1 MLLHIE
7 KACNILQVVL
17 RYFSN
22 TLRHKGMRENM
33 SSSEKIAVIT
43 DSCADVPQEL
53 AEKYHLF
60 ILPMRITCS
69 DGEYRDGVD
78 IHAEDIYKRL
88 KTELPKS
95 STPSGADVED
105 TFEEIKKQ
113 GYTKA
118 VAILLSS
125 GLSGTVNHV
134 RLEAEEVEG
143 LEVEV
148 YDSGQGSIGNGVIAL
163 QAAEYVE
170 AGMGFEELKR
180 KIEKLIAGTRVFFP
194 IDTLEYLQKG
204 GRIGKAA
211 ALLGMLLDIKPVL
224 SFDAEGEIYTAAKVR
239 TRKQVEKRLVQLVEE
254 LKEEVRPYNLVVAD
268 GGAPAERDSL
278 EKRLKEALPD
288 SHRLYRAKIGAALSI
303 CLGSGLPG
311 AGIQYLD

>member
-1 MLLHIE
+1 
-7 KACNILQVVL
+7 
-17 RYFSN
+17 
-22 TLRHKGMRENM
+22 M

-53 AEKYHLF
+53 AEKYNLF

-78 IHAEDIYKRL
+78 IHAEDIYERL

-148 YDSGQGSIGNGVIAL
+148 YDSGQASIGIGVIAL
-163 QAAEYVE
+163 QAAEYIE
-170 AGMGFEELKR
+170 AGMGFGELKE
-180 KIEKLIAGTRVFFP
+180 KIEKLIAGTRVFFS

-211 ALLGMLLDIKPVL
+211 ALLGMLL

-239 TRKQVEKRLVQLVEE
+239 TRKQVEKRLIQLVEE
-254 LKEEVRPYNLVVAD
+254 LKEEGRPYNLVVAD
-268 GGAPAERDSL
+268 GGASAERDSL

-288 SHRLYRAKIGAALSI
+288 SRHLYRAKIGAALSI
-303 CLGSGLPG
+303 YLGSGLLG